1 MKHSSFIVL
10 LEYRRDEEVVF
21 LREIK
26 DMCIIQ
32 THRETNCIQ
41 ICYFVYDNMFVD
53 ARRRGKG
60 KRE

>member
-1 MKHSSFIVL
+1 ML

-21 LREIK
+21 FKGKLR